1 MIKSEQHELLSEK
14 KSRAWIWLIII
25 AFFLAASLFAFIIY
39 PSMREHSLR
48 AKRSSSWV
56 AANHIVKSANSAVIE
71 LRQSNTEVG
80 GTYIISSDKAQN
92 VAVPFDAG
100 KFYEIAE
107 KYYPDIDRYEYFAVI
122 RNEKC
127 EYCAV
132 KKKRGSSGIIGSYPG
147 SGTSLVPRV
156 YSDSGEIIIA
166 DEDDTLSDL
175 YRYAYDSIF
184 NE

>member
-25 AFFLAASLFAFIIY
+25 AFFLAALPFAFIIY

-48 AKRSSSWV
+48 AKHSSSMV
-56 AANHIVKSANSAVIE
+56 AANYIVKSANSAVIE
-71 LRQSNTEVG
+71 LRQSNAEVG

-107 KYYPDIDRYEYFAVI
+107 KYYPDIKVHLLASHT
-122 RNEKC
+122 C
-127 EYCAV
+127 
-132 KKKRGSSGIIGSYPG
+132 SG
-147 SGTSLVPRV
+147 LMLWLNKV
-156 YSDSGEIIIA
+156 
-166 DEDDTLSDL
+166 L
-175 YRYAYDSIF
+175 YWTK
-184 NE
+184 